1 MTESNNNSGAGV
13 PGHLWLVG
21 ILATLWNAMGSYLH
35 WFTVTDPEAAL
46 AEQPPAMVEFF
57 ESTPTWATAVWGVA
71 VYGALLASL
80 LLLLRKR
87 LAGPLFILS
96 FVAVVATNVYTY
108 VLANGM
114 EVHGA
119 PDQLAQAAAIFV
131 VALLLI
137 VYTRA
142 MCKRGV
148 LS

>member
-1 MTESNNNSGAGV
+1 MTESNEASSAGT
-13 PGHLWLVG
+13 PGHFLWVG
-21 ILATLWNAMGSYLH
+21 LLATLWNALGSYLH
-35 WFTVTDPEAAL
+35 WFTVTDPEAAM
-46 AEQPPAMVEFF
+46 AEESPAMIEFF
-57 ESTPTWATAVWGVA
+57 ESTPTWATSAWGVA
-71 VYGALLASL
+71 VYSALLASL

-96 FVAVVATNVYTY
+96 FVALLATNVYTY
-108 VLANGM
+108 VLSDGM

-119 PDQLAQAAAIFV
+119 PDQLGLAAAIFV

-148 LS
+148 LE